1 MSSDDVSARLPS
13 VICMPK
19 VVRDLLWTVT
29 SPHLLS
35 GDRFPVLP
43 PEFGLE
49 ALKFDVVI
57 DWLNGLV
64 TDPTPL
70 LVFLQETTSN
80 GRSLAL
86 GVYFSTLLEYW
97 LRFCPHLG
105 MEKMEIGKQIVSS
118 TNRTV
123 GQLKFLFRCNFAS
136 TQEARDQHRDFH
148 VESSVKFFLLN
159 PVDNGRNGFLI
170 DSSSEDDRSME
181 RNSHV
186 PLEQFVGPHLG
197 ENLAW
202 RVQEVERKLAMCR
215 GESVRAWLEENYSDN
230 VQSHIVLRGYLFKPL
245 HHFESTSQT
254 TVAHDWCFHRNP
266 AKGVGMDMSSNPSIA
281 TDHLRGWWT
290 TAMETDLP
298 AKVRANAQQGF
309 GESRFVILPNLQW
322 LSPVVAVESTQSGQI
337 YVEGDNRLD
346 IPEVGALTLDE
357 LMAFV
362 REHFQKVASAAEAN
376 KTGGVAMPL
385 LVAEIVRCF
394 NTLAVVSENGHQHWY
409 ELSRGFILDPKCWDP
424 SPLCSE
430 PVRFRRTLR
439 RNIATG
445 LDERE
450 YEVRRLGCADEGFI
464 KPDADE
470 ITAQDEQKRHE
481 FVEPATVGP
490 EDLSKE
496 LVLVL
501 GAENTKFSHA
511 ELKRSTKELLMW
523 RRQHPAEC
531 ASNGNDADES
541 AYLRSCLETL
551 IGRANGEEEPKLAR
565 RVGYLLLD
573 VLDNLN
579 RESRLNDSDVASSQ
593 ECVAWVTLLA
603 SVVNDPERWEFLN
616 LVLRAIDLTLR
627 ADPFRNTSESS
638 SFSFLD
644 KLVAAR
650 SPRWNAIVVEA
661 IRVFRIGELAPG
673 HKVQVKS
680 TEDAQK
686 VKLIFADFVQQC
698 DWQSAERLV
707 TLVQDPVMMQTL
719 FKHLSLLNM
728 TKALKRLQKIAAGI
742 HNSTEF
748 TLQAAAHSDSTDEI
762 SSHLLGSP
770 VDHAMN
776 RSLNKNRP
784 HELKWKYIDSLEE
797 IEEVIQH
804 LQKCEATLH
813 SEDVSD
819 EQRVAWN
826 ALVGI
831 DYTVY
836 VIDVQVLG
844 KAAAAPLNF
853 IWKSASRLLLIG
865 FCVASDI
872 QRIRNSFP
880 DLGSLFDR
888 RKEETLRRPLLLE
901 LKELAL
907 FRHVPAKNWGLS
919 KLYRACLGEQVDK
932 EQQCSDWGSRPLSNV
947 QLAYAAKD
955 AYAVQ
960 RLALH
965 FLADVSFA
973 RARGEGG
980 SVSDSILDYMKGF
993 DACRNFSYSWT
1004 VASASH
1010 PLGKQHVK
1018 AALQALGVQAR
1029 FLRCDES
1036 ENAGLLVKSIA
1047 LLVRK
1052 GKQTNAPRRILHA
1065 VAVLPL
1071 DRSIDMQALGSLL
1084 GADPDDVSL
1093 ADQETLVRVFGYSRG
1108 CLGPIGLREQSA
1120 MRIIVDDCVK
1130 SEDYLLCGAGEADE
1144 VYAIAPEV
1152 LIKTVDAVVAKNSS

>member
-35 GDRFPVLP
+35 GLRFPVLP

-159 PVDNGRNGFLI
+159 SVDNGRNGFLI

-215 GESVRAWLEENYSDN
+215 GESVRAWLEKNYSDN

-298 AKVRANAQQGF
+298 AKVRANALQGF
-309 GESRFVILPNLQW
+309 GESRFVILPKLQW

-346 IPEVGALTLDE
+346 SPEVGALTLDE

-376 KTGGVAMPL
+376 KTVKTA
-385 LVAEIVRCF
+385 IS
-394 NTLAVVSENGHQHWY
+394 T
-409 ELSRGFILDPKCWDP
+409 
-424 SPLCSE
+424 
-430 PVRFRRTLR
+430 
-439 RNIATG
+439 
-445 LDERE
+445 
-450 YEVRRLGCADEGFI
+450 DEGFI

-496 LVLVL
+496 LVSVL

-531 ASNGNDADES
+531 ASNGNDADEP
-541 AYLRSCLETL
+541 A
-551 IGRANGEEEPKLAR
+551 
-565 RVGYLLLD
+565 
-573 VLDNLN
+573 
-579 RESRLNDSDVASSQ
+579 
-593 ECVAWVTLLA
+593 
-603 SVVNDPERWEFLN
+603 
-616 LVLRAIDLTLR
+616 
-627 ADPFRNTSESS
+627 
-638 SFSFLD
+638 
-644 KLVAAR
+644 
-650 SPRWNAIVVEA
+650 
-661 IRVFRIGELAPG
+661 
-673 HKVQVKS
+673 
-680 TEDAQK
+680 
-686 VKLIFADFVQQC
+686 
-698 DWQSAERLV
+698 
-707 TLVQDPVMMQTL
+707 
-719 FKHLSLLNM
+719 
-728 TKALKRLQKIAAGI
+728 
-742 HNSTEF
+742 
-748 TLQAAAHSDSTDEI
+748 
-762 SSHLLGSP
+762 P

-831 DYTVY
+831 DCEWRPQFLMKDKSTLRGGPGERGQTESNEIDEDQAGLSIYQLAVQDTVY

-1108 CLGPIGLREQSA
+1108 CLGPIGLREQSV

-1152 LIKTVDAVVAKNSS
+1152 LIKTVDAVVAKISS

>member
-1 MSSDDVSARLPS
+1 MRDPGVPPSVSDDEQEGGITKTHFAIGDQAEMSSDDVSARLPS

-35 GDRFPVLP
+35 GLRFPVLP

-159 PVDNGRNGFLI
+159 SVDNGRNGFLI

-215 GESVRAWLEENYSDN
+215 GESVRAWLEKNYSDN

-298 AKVRANAQQGF
+298 AKVRANALQGF
-309 GESRFVILPNLQW
+309 GESRFVILPKLQW

-346 IPEVGALTLDE
+346 SPEVGALTLDE

-376 KTGGVAMPL
+376 KTVKTA
-385 LVAEIVRCF
+385 IS
-394 NTLAVVSENGHQHWY
+394 T
-409 ELSRGFILDPKCWDP
+409 
-424 SPLCSE
+424 
-430 PVRFRRTLR
+430 
-439 RNIATG
+439 
-445 LDERE
+445 
-450 YEVRRLGCADEGFI
+450 DEGFI

-496 LVLVL
+496 LV
-501 GAENTKFSHA
+501 
-511 ELKRSTKELLMW
+511 
-523 RRQHPAEC
+523 
-531 ASNGNDADES
+531 
-541 AYLRSCLETL
+541 
-551 IGRANGEEEPKLAR
+551 
-565 RVGYLLLD
+565 
-573 VLDNLN
+573 
-579 RESRLNDSDVASSQ
+579 
-593 ECVAWVTLLA
+593 
-603 SVVNDPERWEFLN
+603 VVNDPERWEFLN

-627 ADPFRNTSESS
+627 ADPFRSTSESS

-698 DWQSAERLV
+698 AWQSAERLV

-831 DYTVY
+831 DCEWRPQFLMKDKSTLRGGPGERGQTESNEIDEDQAGLSIYQLAVQDTVY

-1108 CLGPIGLREQSA
+1108 CLGPIGLREQSV

-1152 LIKTVDAVVAKNSS
+1152 LIKTVDAVVAKISS

>member
-35 GDRFPVLP
+35 GHRFPVLP

-159 PVDNGRNGFLI
+159 SVDNGRNGFLI

-215 GESVRAWLEENYSDN
+215 GESVRAWLEKNYSDN

-298 AKVRANAQQGF
+298 AKVRANALQGF
-309 GESRFVILPNLQW
+309 GESRFVILPKLQW

-346 IPEVGALTLDE
+346 SPEVGALTLDE

-376 KTGGVAMPL
+376 KTVKTA
-385 LVAEIVRCF
+385 IS
-394 NTLAVVSENGHQHWY
+394 T
-409 ELSRGFILDPKCWDP
+409 
-424 SPLCSE
+424 
-430 PVRFRRTLR
+430 
-439 RNIATG
+439 
-445 LDERE
+445 
-450 YEVRRLGCADEGFI
+450 DEGFI

-481 FVEPATVGP
+481 FVEPAT
-490 EDLSKE
+490 
-496 LVLVL
+496 
-501 GAENTKFSHA
+501 
-511 ELKRSTKELLMW
+511 
-523 RRQHPAEC
+523 
-531 ASNGNDADES
+531 
-541 AYLRSCLETL
+541 
-551 IGRANGEEEPKLAR
+551 
-565 RVGYLLLD
+565 
-573 VLDNLN
+573 
-579 RESRLNDSDVASSQ
+579 
-593 ECVAWVTLLA
+593 
-603 SVVNDPERWEFLN
+603 
-616 LVLRAIDLTLR
+616 
-627 ADPFRNTSESS
+627 
-638 SFSFLD
+638 
-644 KLVAAR
+644 
-650 SPRWNAIVVEA
+650 
-661 IRVFRIGELAPG
+661 
-673 HKVQVKS
+673 
-680 TEDAQK
+680 
-686 VKLIFADFVQQC
+686 
-698 DWQSAERLV
+698 
-707 TLVQDPVMMQTL
+707 DPVMMQTL

-831 DYTVY
+831 DCEWRPQFLMKDKSTLRGGPGERGQTESNEIDEDQAGLSIYQLAVQDTVY

-1108 CLGPIGLREQSA
+1108 CLGPIGLREQSV

-1152 LIKTVDAVVAKNSS
+1152 LIKTVDAVVAKISS